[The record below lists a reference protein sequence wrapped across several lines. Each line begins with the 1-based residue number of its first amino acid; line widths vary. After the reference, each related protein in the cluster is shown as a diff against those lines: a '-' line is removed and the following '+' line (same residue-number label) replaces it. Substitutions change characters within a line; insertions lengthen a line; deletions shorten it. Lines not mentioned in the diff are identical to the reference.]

1 MREYRHKLTNQGFTL
16 VELLVVIA
24 IIGILIGM
32 LLPAVQQVREAARR
46 ITCANNMRQIALA
59 CLNFESA
66 NMAFPAGRRGLEAD
80 QPLHQGLGPGVIG
93 ADGTSFM
100 VTILPFVEQ
109 ENALN
114 QIGDIIAK
122 QVWSHTGS
130 KWDVAGEDPAT
141 LAVIEEQISFYNCPS
156 DESAETTSIS
166 PIPSN
171 NVVSVDPDDSD
182 AVIAGTASYAGCTG
196 SGFRGGTYAGIGSK
210 GNTSIKYENNGML
223 MYSNQIQI
231 GDVTDGTSNTFI
243 VGETVEGDHEFQF
256 NVWSLGLRYVSCS
269 RHTNTPLNFP
279 IGLQASQNLWSGS
292 NGGFASRHSGGAN
305 FGHVD
310 GHVSFINENIDQDLY
325 EAISTRL
332 GGEVIAQ

>member
-1 MREYRHKLTNQGFTL
+1 MRGYRPKSIKGFTL

-46 ITCANNMRQIALA
+46 IECANNMRQIALG

-66 NMAFPAGRRGLEAD
+66 HMEFPAGRQGLEAD
-80 QPLHQGLGPGVIG
+80 QPIHQALAPGVVG
-93 ADGTSFM
+93 DNGTSFL

-114 QIGDIIAK
+114 QIEDIVLK
-122 QVWSHTGS
+122 RTWSHGS
-130 KWDVAGEDPAT
+130 KWDLASETPES
-141 LAVIEEQISFYNCPS
+141 LAVIAEQIPFFTCPS
-156 DESAETTSIS
+156 DDSAETTSIS
-166 PIPSN
+166 PIPAN
-171 NVVSVDPDDSD
+171 NVVSVDPDEAD
-182 AVIAGTASYAGCTG
+182 AVICGTSSYAGCTG

-223 MYSNQIQI
+223 MYSNQIDI
-231 GDVTDGTSNTFI
+231 SEVTDGTSNTFI

-279 IGLQASQNLWSGS
+279 IGVQSQQNLWSGS
-292 NGGFASRHSGGAN
+292 NGGFASRHSGGGN
-305 FGHVD
+305 FAYVD
-310 GHVSFINENIDQDLY
+310 GHVSFVSENIDQDLY
-325 EAISTRL
+325 EATSTRL
-332 GGEVIAQ
+332 GGEVISE